1 MIFSNKY
8 LIYISI
14 YKSPVNVYESDRWL
28 VKQDL
33 KIGGKFFVNYE
44 KSILTDVNNSENS
57 YTFKNEKGDVTKLYY
72 HNLNMDFELYNGN
85 KVSVSKLIFRESR
98 TFPYELSL
106 GNFKLT
112 PKGNIGEHTS
122 LMD

>member
-8 LIYISI
+8 LIYSSI
-14 YKSPVNVYESDRWL
+14 YKSIVNVYESDRRL
-28 VKQDL
+28 IKQDL

-57 YTFKNEKGDVTKLYY
+57 YTFKNENGDVTKLYY

-98 TFPYELSL
+98 TLSYELSL

-112 PKGNIGEHTS
+112 HKGNIPHI
-122 LMD
+122 

>member
-1 MIFSNKY
+1 VIFSNKY
-8 LIYISI
+8 LIYSI
-14 YKSPVNVYESDRWL
+14 YKSIFNVYESDRRL
-28 VKQDL
+28 IKQDL
-33 KIGGKFFVNYE
+33 KIGDKYFVNYE

-72 HNLNMDFELYNGN
+72 HNLNMDFELYYGN

>member
-8 LIYISI
+8 LIYSI
-14 YKSPVNVYESDRWL
+14 YKSIFNVYESDRRL
-28 VKQDL
+28 IKQDL
-33 KIGGKFFVNYE
+33 KIGDKYFVNYE

-72 HNLNMDFELYNGN
+72 HNLNMDFELYYGN